1 MEIIKQDFKKGYA
14 RVKITDLEDLWHLS
28 QVILPGDL
36 IQGRSVR
43 KVKIETGSEKAA
55 VSKKTIIVKIDVEKI
70 NFDKSMESLRLNGKV
85 VNEIEDVPKGSYHS
99 LDVGVNDIIDI
110 EKGEFLDYQ
119 IKYLKEAS
127 SGKKARILMVVL
139 DREEAAFGLVKAHG
153 IEMLSEISGTVEKK
167 YVKEKI
173 SKEFYNEV
181 IANIIDYDKRFNF
194 ESILI
199 GSPAFWKDE
208 IYKRLNNDLSK
219 KVVLANCNHVGKSG
233 MNELLKRDEV
243 KKALA
248 ESRVGMES
256 SIVEKLLVEI
266 SNNGK
271 AVYGFSET
279 KNAVLSGAV
288 EVLLISTKFIT
299 GFIEAERYNE
309 INSLMKN
316 VEKGK
321 GEVKI
326 INSDN
331 EPGQK
336 LDGLGGTGGI
346 LRYKREY

>member
-1 MEIIKQDFKKGYA
+1 MEIIKQDFRKGYA
-14 RVKITDLEDLWHLS
+14 RIKITDLEDLWHLS

-43 KVKIETGSEKAA
+43 KVKVGSSEEKQA

-70 NFDKSMESLRLNGKV
+70 SFDKGLESLRLNGKV
-85 VNEIEDVPKGSYHS
+85 VNEIEDVPRGSYHS
-99 LDVGVNDIIDI
+99 LDISVGDMIDI
-110 EKGEFLDYQ
+110 EKEEFLDYQ

-127 SGKKARILMVVL
+127 SGKKAKILMVVL
-139 DREEAAFGLVKAHG
+139 DREEASFGLVKAHG
-153 IEMLSEISGTVEKK
+153 IEMLSEISGTAEKK

-173 SKEFYNEV
+173 SKEFYSDV
-181 IANIIDYDKRFNF
+181 ISQIQDYDKRFNF

-208 IYKRLNNDLSK
+208 IYKKLTAELRK
-219 KVVLANCNHVGKSG
+219 KVILANCNHVGKSG

-248 ESRVGMES
+248 ESRISMES
-256 SIVEKLLVEI
+256 NIIEKLLLEI
-266 SNNGK
+266 SKNEK

-279 KNAVLSGAV
+279 KDAVYSGAV
-288 EVLLISTKFIT
+288 EVLVISTQFISSH
-299 GFIEAERYNE
+299 IENNGYKTVND
-309 INSLMKN
+309 LMKTA
-316 VEKGK
+316 EKNNGA
-321 GEVKI
+321 VRI

-336 LDGLGGTGGI
+336 LDGLGGVAGI
-346 LRYKREY
+346 LRYKLNY

>member
-1 MEIIKQDFKKGYA
+1 MEIIKQDFRKGYA

-43 KVKIETGSEKAA
+43 KVKIETGSEKAV

-70 NFDKSMESLRLNGKV
+70 SFDKSLESLRLNGKI
-85 VNEIEDVPKGSYHS
+85 VNEVDDVPKGSYHS
-99 LDVGVNDIIDI
+99 LDVGLNDMIDI
-110 EKGEFLDYQ
+110 NKEEFLDYQ

-127 SGKKARILMVVL
+127 SGKKAKILMIVL

-167 YVKEKI
+167 YAKEKI
-173 SKEFYNEV
+173 SKEFYTDV
-181 IANIIDYDKRFNF
+181 INNIVEYDKRFSF

-208 IYKRLNNDLSK
+208 IYKKLTADLRK
-219 KVVLANCNHVGKSG
+219 KVILANCNHVGKSG

-243 KKALA
+243 KKALT
-248 ESRVGMES
+248 ESRIGMES
-256 SIVEKLLVEI
+256 SIIEKLLVEI

-271 AVYGFSET
+271 AVYGFKET

-288 EVLLISTKFIT
+288 EVLMISTKFISSH
-299 GFIEAERYNE
+299 IENGGYKTVND
-309 INSLMKN
+309 LMKAA
-316 VEKGK
+316 EKNNGA
-321 GEVKI
+321 VKI

-336 LDGLGGTGGI
+336 LDGLGGVAGI
-346 LRYKREY
+346 LRYKMEY

>member
-1 MEIIKQDFKKGYA
+1 MEIIKQDFRKGYA
-14 RVKITDLEDLWHLS
+14 RVKITDIEDLWHLS

-43 KVKIETGSEKAA
+43 KVKVGGSEEKQAIL
-55 VSKKTIIVKIDVEKI
+55 KKTIIVKICVEKI
-70 NFDKSMESLRLNGKV
+70 SFDKSLESLRINGKV

-99 LDVGVNDIIDI
+99 LDVGVNDMIDI
-110 EKGEFLDYQ
+110 NKDEFLDYQ

-139 DREEAAFGLVKAHG
+139 DREEAAFGIIKAHG
-153 IEMLSEISGTVEKK
+153 IEMLSELFGVAEKK

-173 SKEFYNEV
+173 SKEFYTEV
-181 IANIIDYDKRFNF
+181 INNIADYDKRFNF

-208 IYKRLNNDLSK
+208 IYKKLTSELRK
-219 KVVLANCNHVGKSG
+219 KIILANCNHVGKSG

-243 KKALA
+243 KKALQ

-256 SIVEKLLVEI
+256 DVIEKLLIEI
-266 SNNGK
+266 SKNEK

-279 KNAVLSGAV
+279 KNAAISGAV
-288 EVLLISTKFIT
+288 CVLMVSTKFISSH
-299 GFIEAERYNE
+299 IENNGYKIVND
-309 INSLMKN
+309 LMKV
-316 VEKGK
+316 VEKSK
-321 GEVKI
+321 GVVRI
-326 INSDN
+326 INSEN

-336 LDGLGGTGGI
+336 LDGLGGVAGI
-346 LRYKREY
+346 LRYKMEY

>member
-1 MEIIKQDFKKGYA
+1 MEIIKQDFRKGYA

-36 IQGRSVR
+36 VQGRSVR
-43 KVKIETGSEKAA
+43 KVKIETGSEKAV
-55 VSKKTIIVKIDVEKI
+55 VSKKTIIVKICVEKI
-70 NFDKSMESLRLNGKV
+70 NFDKGLESLRLNGKV
-85 VNEIEDVPKGSYHS
+85 VNEIDDVPKGSYHS
-99 LDVGVNDIIDI
+99 LDVSVNDMIDI
-110 EKGEFLDYQ
+110 EKDEFLDYQ

-153 IEMLSEISGTVEKK
+153 IDMLSELSGTAEKK

-173 SKEFYNEV
+173 SKEFYTEV
-181 IANIIDYDKRFNF
+181 INNILDYDKRFNF

-208 IYKRLNNDLSK
+208 IYKKLTVELRK
-219 KVVLANCNHVGKSG
+219 KVILANCNHVGKSG

-243 KKALA
+243 KKALQ

-256 SIVEKLLVEI
+256 DVVEKLLLEI
-266 SNNGK
+266 SKNEK

-279 KNAVLSGAV
+279 KNAAISGAV
-288 EVLLISTKFIT
+288 EILMVSTKFISSH
-299 GFIEAERYNE
+299 IENNGYKTVND
-309 INSLMKN
+309 LMKA
-316 VEKGK
+316 VEKSK
-321 GEVKI
+321 GVVRI

-336 LDGLGGTGGI
+336 LDGLGGIGAV
-346 LRYKREY
+346 LRYKIKY

>member
-1 MEIIKQDFKKGYA
+1 M
-14 RVKITDLEDLWHLS
+14 
-28 QVILPGDL
+28 PGDL

-43 KVKIETGSEKAA
+43 KVKIETSSEKAA

-70 NFDKSMESLRLNGKV
+70 GFDKNMESLRLNGKV

-139 DREEAAFGLVKAHG
+139 DREEAAFGLIKAHG

-167 YVKEKI
+167 YAKEKI
-173 SKEFYNEV
+173 GKEFYNEV
-181 IANIIDYDKRFNF
+181 IVNIIDYDKRFNF

-199 GSPAFWKDE
+199 GSSAFWKDE
-208 IYKRLNNDLSK
+208 IYKRLNNDLRK
-219 KVVLANCNHVGKSG
+219 KAVLANCNHVGKSG

-248 ESRVGMES
+248 DSRVGMES

-266 SNNGK
+266 SKNEK

-288 EVLLISTKFIT
+288 EILMISTKFISSH
-299 GFIEAERYNE
+299 IENNGYKAVND
-309 INSLMKN
+309 LMKA
-316 VEKGK
+316 VEKSNG
-321 GEVKI
+321 VVRI

-336 LDGLGGTGGI
+336 LDGLGGVAGI
-346 LRYKREY
+346 LRYRLEY